1 MCLIFKKYDNAEL
14 IKGYVIWEALSR
26 TYTEQPL
33 SSSLKKKITTS
44 WATFE
49 IVEKLQNFLPSHH
62 YFDFW
67 AKKMAWWHWSFSF
80 SQGERQ
86 AQHLDIPNEASDVPK
101 RINQLALRYRIRY
114 QNGHTSYQS
123 ILRWVKSEPICT
135 FSTFSAKPNRSLYC
149 GIRTRTKLVTSSSQG
164 FTDQSCNQTEH
175 RCR

>member
-1 MCLIFKKYDNAEL
+1 M
-14 IKGYVIWEALSR
+14 IWKTLRS

-33 SSSLKKKITTS
+33 SSSFKKKITTS

-49 IVEKLQNFLPSHH
+49 IVEKLQKFFYLVIIILGQ
-62 YFDFW
+62 
-67 AKKMAWWHWSFSF
+67 KMAWWHWSFSF
-80 SQGERQ
+80 SQGERH
-86 AQHLDIPNEASDVPK
+86 AQHSGIPNEASDVPK

-114 QNGHTSYQS
+114 QNGQTSYQS